1 MDGKILSEKIYLSLR
16 ERIKSLQNNGIV
28 PGLGVILIGD
38 NLESKK
44 YISAK
49 KRKCLTMGLT
59 FKLAEYGENT
69 TEDEII
75 KSIELFNN
83 DSKIHGILIQL
94 PLPKS
99 LNKEKLLD
107 RISPIKDVDGF
118 HIINAGRLFLNRRT
132 NFVPCTPLG
141 CMELLDHYGIT
152 IEGRNVVIIGCSNIV
167 GLPLSMMLLQRGA
180 TITMC
185 HIKTEN
191 IKDITLKA
199 DLLISC
205 CGVPHLINS
214 DWIKEGVDII
224 DIGINILDNN
234 KLVGDVNFEDVKYK
248 CRYITPVPGGVG
260 PMTIAMLI
268 KQTIESAEN
277 LSRL

>member
-1 MDGKILSEKIYLSLR
+1 MVLMDGKILSEKIYLSLR

-141 CMELLDHYGIT
+141 CMELLDHY
-152 IEGRNVVIIGCSNIV
+152 
-167 GLPLSMMLLQRGA
+167 
-180 TITMC
+180 
-185 HIKTEN
+185 
-191 IKDITLKA
+191 
-199 DLLISC
+199 
-205 CGVPHLINS
+205 
-214 DWIKEGVDII
+214 
-224 DIGINILDNN
+224 
-234 KLVGDVNFEDVKYK
+234 
-248 CRYITPVPGGVG
+248 
-260 PMTIAMLI
+260 
-268 KQTIESAEN
+268 
-277 LSRL
+277 